1 MEYVLLIVGFVLL
14 VKGADVFVT
23 GAGSVA
29 KKFHIPDLIIGLT
42 VVAFGTS
49 APEVAVSTVAS
60 VGGQNAMA
68 ISNIIGSN
76 IFNLL
81 VVLGVCAV
89 MVPISVDKGILKK
102 EFPFA
107 IVASLIL
114 VVMIADSFLGN
125 GDINVLSRIDGII
138 LLVAFLVFLLSTIK
152 SALDSKKT
160 DQVEVN
166 DDDEEIK
173 EVSTVTSII
182 MIVLGL
188 AAVVFGGD
196 LVVKEASIIAAAFGV
211 SEALIGLTIVALGTS
226 LPELVTSVIACRKG
240 SSDMALG
247 NVIGSNIFNILLT
260 LGICSTISPIT
271 VDVISIYDAV
281 LALVFT
287 LVVLVMAKTKNTI
300 TRVEGSIMLLMF
312 VGYNVYI
319 FTR

>member
-29 KKFHIPDLIIGLT
+29 KKFNIPDLIIGLT

-89 MVPISVDKGILKK
+89 MLPVKVETSIIKR

-138 LLVAFLVFLLSTIK
+138 LLVAFSIFMFSVIK
-152 SALDSKKT
+152 SALTGNNESSD
-160 DQVEVN
+160 EEE
-166 DDDEEIK
+166 EEIK
-173 EVSTVTSII
+173 EVSTISSIL

-188 AAVVFGGD
+188 VAVVLGGD
-196 LVVKEASIIAAAFGV
+196 LVVKEASIIAASFGV

-226 LPELVTSVIACRKG
+226 LPELVTSVIACKKG

-260 LGICSTISPIT
+260 LGVCSTISPIA
-271 VDVISIYDAV
+271 VDVISIYDAIIS
-281 LALVFT
+281 LVFT
-287 LVVLVMAKTKNTI
+287 LIVLVFAKTKNKI
-300 TRVEGSIMLLMF
+300 TKIEGIIMLLMY
-312 VGYNVYI
+312 VAYNVYI
-319 FTR
+319 FNR